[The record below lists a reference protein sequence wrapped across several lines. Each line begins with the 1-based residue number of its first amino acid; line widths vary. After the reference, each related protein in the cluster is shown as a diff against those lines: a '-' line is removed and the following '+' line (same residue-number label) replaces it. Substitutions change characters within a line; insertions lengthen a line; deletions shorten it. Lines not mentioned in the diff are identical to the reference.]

1 MTEITGPAARV
12 RAAAESFGLSVTI
25 RTMPES
31 TRTAEEAAAACG
43 CPVGAIVKSL
53 VFRTASGGPVLLLVS
68 GSNRVDE
75 KSVGAVI
82 GEPIERPDAA
92 FVRAV
97 TGYAI
102 GGIPPLAHAS
112 ALETWF
118 DQDLLTFDSVWAAAG
133 TPNAVFRVDPR
144 ALREAIGARVISMTG
159 RPPAHTSVS

>member
-82 GEPIERPDAA
+82 GEPIQRPSPM
-92 FVRAV
+92 RARSKHGS
-97 TGYAI
+97 TR
-102 GGIPPLAHAS
+102 
-112 ALETWF
+112 TC
-118 DQDLLTFDSVWAAAG
+118 
-133 TPNAVFRVDPR
+133 
-144 ALREAIGARVISMTG
+144 
-159 RPPAHTSVS
+159 